1 VNFVILVLVVILRYP
16 YDIKYNTCSTLC
28 QGILAYFY
36 YFSQLVENGV
46 AEGSIRSMDSG
57 TASRAI
63 IGLAVGII
71 LQSMLYPQQAD
82 WKNELQDSIDL
93 LLRGMRNG

>member
-1 VNFVILVLVVILRYP
+1 
-16 YDIKYNTCSTLC
+16 
-28 QGILAYFY
+28 
-36 YFSQLVENGV
+36 
-46 AEGSIRSMDSG
+46 MDSG